1 MDCKTS
7 SMLLIAAPQDRRDRS
22 SSAIASRIDC
32 RNFAWGIFVYGLSR
46 VARPRKVMGNPHPID
61 VHIGRRMRE
70 RRSLLGISQTALG
83 ASMGVTFQQVQKYE
97 RGASRIGA
105 TRLFEVSR
113 RLDVPISFFF
123 ENAGALFFKCPGQPA
138 WPPMKDRETLHLV
151 QDFFKIRD
159 RQVRLSVAR
168 MVKAIARTSASGARQ
183 VA

>member
-1 MDCKTS
+1 
-7 SMLLIAAPQDRRDRS
+7 
-22 SSAIASRIDC
+22 
-32 RNFAWGIFVYGLSR
+32 
-46 VARPRKVMGNPHPID
+46 MGNPHPID

-123 ENAGALFFKCPGQPA
+123 ENAGALLFKRPGQPA

-159 RQVRLSVAR
+159 RHVRLSVAR
-168 MVKAIARTSASGARQ
+168 MVKAIARTSASRARQ

>member
-1 MDCKTS
+1 
-7 SMLLIAAPQDRRDRS
+7 
-22 SSAIASRIDC
+22 
-32 RNFAWGIFVYGLSR
+32 
-46 VARPRKVMGNPHPID
+46 MGNPHPID

-123 ENAGALFFKCPGQPA
+123 ENAGALLFKRPGQP
-138 WPPMKDRETLHLV
+138 TLHLV

-168 MVKAIARTSASGARQ
+168 MVKAIARTSASRARQ

>member
-1 MDCKTS
+1 
-7 SMLLIAAPQDRRDRS
+7 
-22 SSAIASRIDC
+22 
-32 RNFAWGIFVYGLSR
+32 
-46 VARPRKVMGNPHPID
+46 MGNLHRID

-123 ENAGALFFKCPGQPA
+123 ENAGALLFKRPGQPA
-138 WPPMKDRETLHLV
+138 WPPMKRPGEHTSSGFLQDPRSSGPAKRRQDGQSDRPNV
-151 QDFFKIRD
+151 GI
-159 RQVRLSVAR
+159 S
-168 MVKAIARTSASGARQ
+168 ARQ

>member
-1 MDCKTS
+1 
-7 SMLLIAAPQDRRDRS
+7 
-22 SSAIASRIDC
+22 
-32 RNFAWGIFVYGLSR
+32 
-46 VARPRKVMGNPHPID
+46 
-61 VHIGRRMRE
+61 MRE

-123 ENAGALFFKCPGQPA
+123 ENAGALLFKRPGQPA
-138 WPPMKDRETLHLV
+138 WRPTKDRETLHLV